1 MKRIAVFILI
11 LSFIVSL
18 TGCRQAELEK
28 KEKIFSLVEENYDA
42 IVTACENGDIEAL
55 YSIDGTEF
63 VNVYDG
69 YIIVLCAGFGIAP
82 SSQDYGF
89 YYSPEGLPAA
99 IDCCEE
105 IIRYSEDLSPEGNG
119 FECTVDYNTFYT
131 EHIKGKI
138 YFYKNAY

>member
-1 MKRIAVFILI
+1 MKRIVAFILI
-11 LSFIVSL
+11 FSFIVSF
-18 TGCRQAELEK
+18 TGCRNAELEK

-55 YSIDGTEF
+55 YSIDGTEL
-63 VNVYDG
+63 VNVCDG
-69 YIIVLCAGFGIAP
+69 YIIVLCAGFGISP

-89 YYSPEGLPAA
+89 YYSPENLPAA
-99 IDCCEE
+99 IDCCGE

-131 EHIKGKI
+131 EHIKGNI
-138 YFYKNAY
+138 YFYKNVY